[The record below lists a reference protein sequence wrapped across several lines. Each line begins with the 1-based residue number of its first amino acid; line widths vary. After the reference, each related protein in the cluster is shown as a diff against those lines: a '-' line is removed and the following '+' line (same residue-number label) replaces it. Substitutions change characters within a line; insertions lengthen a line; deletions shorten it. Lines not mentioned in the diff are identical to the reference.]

1 MPRIKGIAHVEL
13 SVSNLDVSAAWYAA
27 LLGARETFRAANDAY
42 DIVACALREPV
53 SGMVIAFTQHGRMHG
68 GTFTPRRVGLDH
80 LAFGVPDEAEL
91 EAWRDRLDELGIAHG
106 DIDDYGYGL
115 AITLRDPDGIALE
128 FICPPRK
135 TPAAT

>member
-1 MPRIKGIAHVEL
+1 MGSDACQPVIPLRRTALPRIKGIAHVEL
-13 SVSNLDVSAAWYAA
+13 SVSNLDVSAAWYTA

-80 LAFGVPDEAEL
+80 LAFGV
-91 EAWRDRLDELGIAHG
+91 
-106 DIDDYGYGL
+106 
-115 AITLRDPDGIALE
+115 ALE

-135 TPAAT
+135 PAAAS